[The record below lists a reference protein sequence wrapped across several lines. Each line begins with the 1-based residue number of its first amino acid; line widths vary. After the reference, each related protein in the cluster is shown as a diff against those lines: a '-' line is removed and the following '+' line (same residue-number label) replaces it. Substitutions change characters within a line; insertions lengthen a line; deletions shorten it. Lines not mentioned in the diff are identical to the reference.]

1 MKNGHEHKHLEISRY
16 LLSEIAAGKYGET
29 NRLPSEAQLVKR
41 FKVSRPT
48 VARALRDLTAEG
60 IIERR
65 AGSGSYLRNKAN
77 AISATRQI
85 GLLIPGLGTTEI
97 FEIICGE
104 LANLG
109 RGSEYT
115 FLWGGSSHPRLD
127 QDGSREHAREICE
140 QFIERRV
147 TGVFFAPF
155 EHTAVKDEI
164 NRNICDRF
172 SEACIPMVLLDRDLS
187 PFPQRSHFDLIG
199 LDNVAAGYMLAEH
212 LIKLGCRRL
221 CCLTRPLAAPTVE
234 RRYSGV
240 REALA
245 RYKLDVFSDWLQIGN
260 PLDEKFIR
268 TLMAGNKWDAVIC
281 ANDLTAAQLIRTLET
296 CRFRVPKDIRVAG
309 FDDAKY
315 ATLVSV
321 PITTIQQPCKDI
333 ATLAFHT
340 ILSRIADPTLPAR
353 HIMLPPRLVVRESC
367 GAYLIQK
374 PKTANG
380 QGPSR

>member
-1 MKNGHEHKHLEISRY
+1 MKNHSEHKHLEISRA
-16 LLSEIAAGKYGET
+16 LIAEIAAGKYSESD
-29 NRLPSEAQLVKR
+29 RLPSEAQLVNR
-41 FKVSRPT
+41 FNVSRPT
-48 VARALRDLTAEG
+48 VARALRDLIAEG

-65 AGSGSYLRNKAN
+65 AGSGSYLRNKS
-77 AISATRQI
+77 SAKFTTRQI

-104 LANLG
+104 LANCG

-115 FLWGGSSHPRLD
+115 FLWGGSTHPRLD
-127 QDGSREHAREICE
+127 QDGSREHAREICD

-155 EHTAVKDEI
+155 ELTVGKDEI
-164 NRNICDRF
+164 NRHISDRL
-172 SEACIPMVLLDRDLS
+172 SEACIPVVLLDRDLA
-187 PFPQRSHFDLIG
+187 PFPQSSHFDVIG

-221 CCLTRPLAAPTVE
+221 AFLMRPLSAPTVE
-234 RRYSGV
+234 RRYAGV

-245 RYKLDVFSDWLQIGN
+245 RHKIEILPGWLQTGN
-260 PLDEKFIR
+260 PQDEKFVCS
-268 TLMAGNKWDAVIC
+268 LMAGRKWDAVIC

-296 CRFRVPKDIRVAG
+296 SRYRVPRDIRVAG

-321 PITTIQQPCKDI
+321 PLTTIQQPCKDI
-333 ATLAFHT
+333 AAIAFQT
-340 ILSRIADPTLPAR
+340 MLSRIAAPTLPAR
-353 HIMLPPRLVVRESC
+353 NILLPPRLVVRESC
-367 GAYLIQK
+367 GAYLPRK
-374 PKTANG
+374 SA
-380 QGPSR
+380 